1 MIRIIEPPLNEPVS
15 VDELKRQCRIEHDE
29 ENKLLKRYIVAA
41 RTYAEYVTNFHIIRK
56 RLTVCKG
63 SFENPLILNL
73 SPVQSVDRIAYY
85 NTDNVLT
92 VLATTEYTTAISDSY
107 SVITPVTSWP
117 GISSTIFDS
126 VQVDVTVGPAQ
137 SDELHKQA
145 ILMIAAG
152 WYKCREDMSAIDY
165 KNVPNG
171 AMALLGT
178 TNNQVF

>member
-1 MIRIIEPPLNEPVS
+1 MIRVIAPPTNEPVS

-29 ENKLLKRYIVAA
+29 ENILLKRYIAAA
-41 RTYAEYVTNFHIIRK
+41 RTYAEYVTNYHIIRK
-56 RLTVCKG
+56 RITVCK
-63 SFENPLILNL
+63 SAFENPITLHI
-73 SPVQSVDRIAYY
+73 SPVQTVDRIAYY
-85 NTDNVLT
+85 NTSNVLT
-92 VLATTEYTTAISDSY
+92 VISDSDYTVARSDEY
-107 SVITPVTSWP
+107 SVITPVSSWP
-117 GISSTIFDS
+117 APSTTIFDA
-126 VQVDVTVGPAQ
+126 VQIDLTVGPAQ
-137 SDELHKQA
+137 ADEMHKQA